1 MQIEHSRK
9 FRLSTGL
16 LQIPIL
22 LLFGW
27 GVCPSDTEASLNLE
41 GTVFEQ
47 AGRKANIDPLLLY
60 AVALCESG
68 YHSDPSKGLV
78 APYPWVLRT
87 PDGPVY
93 GESRAEAERA
103 LHRALKK
110 SKSVDVGLMQINV
123 LWHGHR
129 VRHPEDLLDVHINV
143 SVAADILNERLKTNR
158 NNWQQSL
165 AQYHS
170 FNVERGYWYATYVL
184 GIYAQIANDVK
195 GKVLVFHW

>member
-1 MQIEHSRK
+1 MRTNLLSRRNFLAFSCLFPLAQAVHS
-9 FRLSTGL
+9 
-16 LQIPIL
+16 
-22 LLFGW
+22 
-27 GVCPSDTEASLNLE
+27 GVELKGS
-41 GTVFEQ
+41 VF
-47 AGRKANIDPLLLY
+47 ADVGRNKNIDPYLLY
-60 AVALCESG
+60 AIALAESAFRIEG
-68 YHSDPSKGLV
+68 STNV
-78 APYPWVLRT
+78 IPWRFTLRT
-87 PDGPVY
+87 KSTAYY
-93 GESRAEAERA
+93 GTSY
-103 LHRALKK
+103 KK
-110 SKSVDVGLMQINV
+110 TLTELNRILRSTKSVDVGLMQINV